1 MPYLNQQERNELND
15 AIYNTVGYE
24 ASMRKIFLAE
34 VHPGFRALLYVDH
47 NNSQIQLDLDL
58 IQLND
63 TPRLTDGTIPFYAWL
78 QQAARYVRLFPAAA
92 ATVDQAIAKVEGQ
105 ATKQTGTATALSA
118 PSAAT
123 IQQVEK
129 ERSISGNEMLSY
141 AWLAA
146 GVSAGIGV
154 ACLKVRRYDNG
165 QPAVL
170 SGGTPAIYSGTGWLL
185 TPALLI
191 TNYHVVEAR
200 NDHESTAGKD
210 DFQLQGLHTQVFFD
224 YNADEMT
231 GEAQAIAGIAA
242 ADAGLDYAILRLQQ
256 PAARKP
262 LQLDVN
268 RVVLQPD
275 NAWPVN
281 IIQHPF
287 GYAKKVAFRNNH
299 IFKQEYP
306 DVLYFTDTEKGSSG
320 SPVFNDNWQVIAL
333 HKASQLVSNVS
344 YQGKTTAWVNKG
356 VQLNAIFEQL
366 KTANPPL
373 YAEILS

>member
-1 MPYLNQQERNELND
+1 MPYLNQQERNDLND
-15 AIYNTVGYE
+15 AIYNTIGYE
-24 ASMRKIFLAE
+24 ASIRRIFLAE
-34 VHPGFRALLYVDH
+34 VHPGFRALLFTDH
-47 NNSQIQLDLDL
+47 NHSMVQLELDV

-78 QQAARYVRLFPAAA
+78 QQAARHVRLFPAAA
-92 ATVDQAIAKVEGQ
+92 ATVDRAIAKLEGQ
-105 ATKQTGTATALSA
+105 GTKAAGSATVLPA
-118 PSAAT
+118 PSTST
-123 IQQVEK
+123 ILQIEK

-146 GVSAGIGV
+146 GMNAGMGV

-170 SGGTPAIYSGTGWLL
+170 AGGNPAVYSGTGWLL

-200 NDHESTAGKD
+200 NDNEPTAGKE
-210 DFQLQGLHTQVFFD
+210 DFQLQGSHTQAFFD
-224 YNADEMT
+224 YNADEIT
-231 GEAQAIAGIAA
+231 SEAQAIAAIAA

-256 PAARKP
+256 PVTRKP

-268 RVVLQPD
+268 RVVLQAD
-275 NAWPVN
+275 SAWPVN

-287 GYAKKVAFRNNH
+287 GYSKKVAFRNNH

-333 HKASQLVSNVS
+333 HKASQLVNNVS

-366 KTANPPL
+366 KTVNPPL